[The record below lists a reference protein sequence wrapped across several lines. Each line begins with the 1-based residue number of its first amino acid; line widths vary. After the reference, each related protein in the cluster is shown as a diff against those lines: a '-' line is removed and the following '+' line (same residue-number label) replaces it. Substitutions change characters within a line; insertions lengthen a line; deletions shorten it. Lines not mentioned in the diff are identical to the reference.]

1 MEYRELGRTGVRV
14 SPLCFGTDNFADP
27 TEEPECIR
35 MLDRAH
41 DAGINLLDTGDI
53 YAEGEGERIIG
64 RALKQSGR
72 RHDTIISTK
81 VDHVPGV
88 DLDVYTPGINPN
100 HHGHSRVN
108 LIRAC
113 EEALSRLETDYIDLY
128 QMHRPSPGVPIDE
141 TLSALTDLVR
151 HGKVRYVGCST
162 HPAWMIMESLMT
174 SELKGYVRYVSEQPP
189 YNLLDRRIENELI
202 PVCQKWELGII
213 SWAPMAQGILSGRY
227 TAESEYPA
235 GSRAA
240 LRGGYYADRVTTAG
254 IEIARRVTSLADE
267 AGLTSAQLAVLW
279 CKDQPGITAP
289 LVGPRT
295 LDQLESLIPIMEMNL
310 SDELRARCDELVP
323 PGSVVADFHNT
334 ANWMKMTVR

>member
-1 MEYRELGRTGVRV
+1 MEYRQLGRTGVRV

-27 TEEPECIR
+27 TPEAECIE
-35 MLDRAH
+35 MLDRAF

-64 RALKQSGR
+64 RALKSNGR
-72 RHDTIISTK
+72 RHSTLISTK

-88 DLDVYTPGINPN
+88 NLDVYAPGINPN
-100 HHGHSRVN
+100 HHGHSRLN
-108 LIRAC
+108 IIRAC
-113 EEALSRLETDYIDLY
+113 EEALARLQTDYIDFY
-128 QMHRPSPGVPIDE
+128 QMHRPSPETPIDE
-141 TLSALTDLVR
+141 TLGALTDLVR
-151 HGKVRYVGCST
+151 QGKVRYVGCST
-162 HPAWMIMESLMT
+162 HPAWMVMEALMT

-202 PVCQKWELGII
+202 PMCQKWGLGII

-227 TAESEYPA
+227 AADTEYPE

-240 LRGGYYADRVTTAG
+240 LRGGYYADRVTAAG
-254 IEIARRVTSLADE
+254 IDIARQLAAIAKE
-267 AGLTSAQLAVLW
+267 AGLSSAQLAVLW

-295 LDQLESLIPIMEMNL
+295 SEQLERLVPLMGMEL
-310 SDELRARCDELVP
+310 SDDLRAACDELVP
-323 PGSVVADFHNT
+323 PGSFVADFHNT
-334 ANWMKMTVR
+334 ADWMKMTVV